1 MSAARFEAR
10 LRARREPCVV
20 VCAEESLE
28 ARRARATAGAGNAR
42 DADEDEDL
50 SSVRLVDLFR
60 ARARVDGLECA
71 VRADAENPTRVIPLT
86 ALGVRFVSDHG
97 ATSATGEDAHAR
109 GRVVVSAEAFD
120 ATTPASRDATWAR
133 GASVDACAS
142 RAREEAETSA
152 RFESFFETNERALA
166 FNECE
171 AFDHPLGAILC
182 VDASTKSTYEDA
194 LASFEEMKRRFL
206 RLPVFER
213 GGADPET
220 CFGKV
225 LVWDARAGG
234 ATREAAETLLKSV
247 RQTGAWDCELLVVN
261 SDAEGRGACGV
272 DWDACREVLVSRA
285 AAERAG
291 GGGAETRASEGR
303 YMSADDVKGAGSYVR
318 TFVTKMLVPHMER
331 KLFALSTQ
339 IYNTRKG
346 LRNQFRS
353 FWGRSTTTTPR
364 ETGQGHSSP
373 ESQIRLAGDLAYMVG
388 DFESALAN
396 FKLVHSDYKSQNAL
410 KRLASS
416 YEAMAHVYL
425 ATRHSRSVAEVKK
438 DIDHAYNSAMTNL
451 QKLEATVGQG
461 DQQRSHIEMLKTRS
475 AVEHAEAL
483 SVLGAHRDA
492 HVPLVLASAFH
503 ASDLRS
509 ALLLE
514 RAAFSF
520 IRGESA
526 MIHKFASYMVLAG
539 ARYVRAGAFPAAT
552 RCYAFALPPTADETS
567 WNAAQEHLNTT
578 LGRLVASAGHARTAM
593 EFHREAMRRAAH
605 LPADAQKT
613 RFDALEEYVQ
623 KYKNECASEK
633 RDVREDE
640 IACPLPK
647 MNANKVHVTFAD
659 DRKSTESSSDNGKE
673 AWSAIERGG
682 VIPQNLLTSSSKPN
696 WLSGGGRQVEVD
708 QTAVCALGEDLKV
721 DVELSNPLRYAL
733 ELKDVR
739 LLWEFTSASGATTS
753 NDVVETTDDSL
764 VRAQT
769 ERKTLRAR
777 STETFT
783 LSITPRASGVLRV
796 KGVAWTVGEKG
807 ILRGRQ
813 YFDVSAPRTR
823 RGANGEWLRDVRKH
837 QRLIFNVCETVPR
850 CEGTLERV
858 PGEAMDGSLHRV
870 DLVITNVTQPMA
882 KHIRVRVPKALLRP
896 VDPSHAPVAEP
907 TIRRNASRENLEDA
921 QDVFGSND
929 DSAIDPAGAVY
940 ALPAWETLA
949 SGSTIRWPL
958 WFHPSA
964 VVRAPVRVC
973 VCYQPEPPAPKL
985 LRYRTIRIFE
995 SVDVTPSVCVTA
1007 RTMPS
1012 PSHPLARIVRLTV
1025 SSEANQTKTFRL
1037 NSVRLG
1043 RTKAREAYA
1052 LTPLMKNA
1060 NEPRVIRPGE
1070 TVETLVK
1077 CSPAEMSSET
1087 LNFAGDV
1094 REDVVEP
1101 LFDFHNAYKGKKA
1114 NVPHD
1119 DVAADGLMVTW
1130 SIEGEDVVG
1139 AYHARDVVELARCAD
1154 TARMPASLRSKISW
1168 TIDHPSELRLDE
1180 LAPGNV
1186 TYASVTL
1193 NVRNES
1199 DEYLDV
1205 VFAADAA
1212 SSAPANVERGGW
1224 ALEYDKNAWHTRE
1237 SLTTMDEN
1245 RRRPI
1250 PLPPGKPFVWVGP
1263 VRRAAKNVAP
1273 GAVFRFPLTVACFA
1287 KGDHV
1292 LDGYTLEW
1300 TERASSPTTTPRA
1313 SSVDG
1318 APSSP
1323 RSRSNRVAV
1332 AAEARNAPYILTV
1345 T

>member
-1 MSAARFEAR
+1 MSAARFESR

-28 ARRARATAGAGNAR
+28 SRRARANANAGDAGEE
-42 DADEDEDL
+42 DADEDL
-50 SSVRLVDLFR
+50 SSVRLVDLLR

-71 VRADAENPTRVIPLT
+71 LRADAENPTRALPLT
-86 ALGVRFVSDHG
+86 ALGVRFVSERG
-97 ATSATGEDAHAR
+97 ATGATGEDARAR

-133 GASVDACAS
+133 RASADECAS

-152 RFESFFETNERALA
+152 RFERFFEANERALA

-182 VDASTKSTYEDA
+182 ANASTKSTYEDV

-206 RLPVFER
+206 RLPVFDR

-234 ATREAAETLLKSV
+234 STREAAEALLKSV

-272 DWDACREVLVSRA
+272 DWDACREELVSRA
-285 AAERAG
+285 DG
-291 GGGAETRASEGR
+291 GDAETSASEGR
-303 YMSADDVKGAGSYVR
+303 YLSADDVEGVGSYVR
-318 TFVTKMLVPHMER
+318 TFVTKTLVPHMER

-346 LRNQFRS
+346 LRNQFKS
-353 FWGRSTTTTPR
+353 FWGRSTSTTTR
-364 ETGQGHSSP
+364 ETGHGHSSP

-388 DFESALAN
+388 DFDTALAN

-425 ATRHSRSVAEVKK
+425 AMRHSRAVGEVKK
-438 DIDHAYNSAMTNL
+438 DIDHAYNSAMSNL

-461 DQQRSHIEMLKTRS
+461 DEQRSHIEMLKTRS

-514 RAAFSF
+514 RAAFAF

-552 RCYAFALPPTADETS
+552 RCYAFALPPTADDAS

-578 LGRLVASAGHARTAM
+578 LGRLVANAGHTRTAM
-593 EFHREAMRRAAH
+593 EFYREAMRRATH

-613 RFDALEEYVQ
+613 RFDALVEYVQ
-623 KYKNECASEK
+623 KYENECASEK

-647 MNANKVHVTFAD
+647 MNANKVRVTFAD

-739 LLWEFTSASGATTS
+739 LLWEFTSASSATTS
-753 NDVVETTDDSL
+753 NDVVETTNDSL
-764 VRAQT
+764 VRA
-769 ERKTLRAR
+769 EAVRKTLDAR

-813 YFDVSAPRTR
+813 YFDVPAPRTR

-858 PGEAMDGSLHRV
+858 PGEAMDGSMHRV

-882 KHIRVRVPKALLRP
+882 KHIRVRVPKALFRP

-907 TIRRNASRENLEDA
+907 TIRRNASRDNLDDA
-921 QDVFGSND
+921 QDVAGSND
-929 DSAIDPAGAVY
+929 DGVIDPAGAVY

-995 SVDVTPSVCVTA
+995 SVDVTPSVRVTA
-1007 RTMPS
+1007 RTIPS

-1025 SSEANQTKTFRL
+1025 SSEPNQTKTFRL
-1037 NSVRLG
+1037 NGVRLG
-1043 RTKAREAYA
+1043 RTKPRETYT
-1052 LTPLMKNA
+1052 LMPLMKNA

-1070 TVETLVK
+1070 TIETLIK
-1077 CSPAEMSSET
+1077 CSPAETSNET
-1087 LNFAGDV
+1087 LNFAGDA
-1094 REDVVEP
+1094 REDVIEP
-1101 LFDFHNAYKGKKA
+1101 LFDFHNACKGKKA
-1114 NVPHD
+1114 TAAHD
-1119 DVAADGLMVTW
+1119 DVTADGLMVTW

-1139 AYHARDVVELARCAD
+1139 AHHARDVVELARCTD
-1154 TARMPASLRSKISW
+1154 TARTPASLRSKISW
-1168 TIDHPSELRLDE
+1168 TMDHPSELRLDE

-1224 ALEYDKNAWHTRE
+1224 ALEHDKNAWHTRE

-1273 GAVFRFPLTVACFA
+1273 GAVIRFPLTVACFA
-1287 KGDHV
+1287 KGDHI

-1300 TERASSPTTTPRA
+1300 TERASSTPTTPRSSRRA
-1313 SSVDG
+1313 SSVD
-1318 APSSP
+1318 AAAAAP
-1323 RSRSNRVAV
+1323 RSRANRVAV
-1332 AAEARNAPYILTV
+1332 AADAHTAPFVLTV